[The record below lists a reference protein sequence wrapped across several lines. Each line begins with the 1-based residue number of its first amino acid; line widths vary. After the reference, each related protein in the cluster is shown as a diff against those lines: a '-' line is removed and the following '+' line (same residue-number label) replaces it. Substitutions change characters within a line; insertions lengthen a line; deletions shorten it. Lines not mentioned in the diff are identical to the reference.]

1 MKNLKLNQLSKKE
14 MDKRSM
20 NRILGGKTC
29 GCACA
34 GGNNLADNYAKQ
46 GYNKANESVSVA
58 NESVSVANP

>member
-1 MKNLKLNQLSKKE
+1 MKSLKLSQLSKNE

-34 GGNNLADNYAKQ
+34 GGNNLADNYASGNHK
-46 GYNKANESVSVA
+46 KANEAVSVA
-58 NESVSVANP
+58 YP